1 MGKVFGVMAV
11 LGAAAGGFVLS
22 GGNPIVAGKAA
33 MGAAALF
40 TTISGSRQKPR
51 ALLNSSYAPAPP
63 IATTMEENLPIPLIY
78 GQVKTSGNVI
88 QGGNNNLHVAFAEG
102 EINAYSDI
110 RINNVPVATVKDDD
124 GNLITYDMYY
134 GGTTQTE
141 DSRLDITG
149 VAAYKQSYRNTAYI
163 AFTFPTTLQV
173 SAGIPNVT
181 ATIAGKKCRPLT
193 DLSAG
198 TPVYTRN
205 PAVIM
210 ADFAINVKKY
220 SAASIDT
227 TSFQALETYCNAIP
241 TGGTLPRYR
250 LDYAFIGG
258 SIADAQAIIESAF
271 LGRLI
276 RSQGTY
282 KVVYESSAASVFDFT
297 EDNIVHGSLS
307 WRRRMRKNIIRVHFL
322 NSTEE
327 YRPDVVEIR
336 DEESITLIG
345 DQVFEEHANYITDAE
360 IAQRRAQYW
369 LDKFKYSQIVLSL
382 TGFPVSAKLEILDVV
397 TVTHDTPGYSSK
409 LFMVLEKSQDEFS
422 RPVFVME
429 EYNTAIYG
437 DYAAAKQ
444 TSATTTLPN
453 AFDAPDAP
461 TAITCTTAYKLM
473 DDNTYMPQIQVDWT
487 AASSVFSLEYEI
499 WIRWG
504 SVSTFFHG
512 KTAKVTYTFDAP
524 QPTTYYVKLRTVNV
538 ATNVK
543 SDFTAETSHA
553 VVHQAIDPLDGFTI
567 VSEFSTLESY
577 PLSLRREIIK
587 EIQNR
592 YDPTSGSKFV
602 PVVITD
608 FQFTTQP
615 VKDIRVKLVLPRDVS
630 GTQQMGDGTAS
641 GNTLTDTVN
650 NYVSGSVI
658 GNYIVSFSTDS
669 DDGTEHKIINVASDG
684 GIGTVFTVTGT
695 PQTGKYFLVSAN
707 DIV

>member
-1 MGKVFGVMAV
+1 MGKVFGVIAV
-11 LGAAAGGFVLS
+11 LGAAAGGFILS

-40 TTISGSRQKPR
+40 TGIASNRQRPR
-51 ALLNSSYAPAPP
+51 TLLNTSYAPAPP
-63 IATTMEENLPIPLIY
+63 IATTMEENIPIPLIY
-78 GQVKTSGNVI
+78 GRVRTSGNVI

-102 EINAYSDI
+102 QISAYSDI
-110 RINNVPVATVKDDD
+110 RINDIPIAVVKDDD
-124 GNLITYDMYY
+124 GNLVTYDMYY
-134 GGTTQTE
+134 GGVTQTE

-149 VAAYKQSYRNTAYI
+149 LAIYKQAYRNTAYI

-173 SAGIPNVT
+173 SAGVPNVT
-181 ATIAGKKCRPLT
+181 VTIAGKLCRPLT

-198 TPVYTRN
+198 TPAYTRN

-210 ADFAINVKKY
+210 ADFAINVKKKT
-220 SAASIDT
+220 AASIDT

-258 SIADAQAIIESAF
+258 SIADSQAIIESAF

-276 RSQGTY
+276 RSQGVY
-282 KVVYESSAASVFDFT
+282 KVVYEASKASVFAFT
-297 EDNIVHGSLS
+297 EDNIVQGSLS

-336 DEESITLIG
+336 DEESIAVLG
-345 DQVFEEHANYITDAE
+345 DQTFEEHANYITDAE

-369 LDKFKYSQIVLSL
+369 LDKFKYSQTVLSL

-397 TVTHDTPGYSSK
+397 TVTHDTPGYAAK
-409 LFMVLEKSQDEFS
+409 LFMILEKHQDEFS
-422 RPVFVME
+422 RPIFVME
-429 EYNTAIYG
+429 EYNSAIYG

-444 TSATTTLPN
+444 ASATSTLPN

-461 TAITCTTAYKLM
+461 TAISCTTTYKLM

-487 AASSVFSLEYEI
+487 AASSVFALEYEI
-499 WIRWG
+499 WFRWG
-504 SVSTFFHG
+504 ILIGFFKK
-512 KTAKVTYTFDAP
+512 KTSKTTYTFDAP
-524 QPTTYYVKLRTVNV
+524 QPTIYYVKLRTVNV

-543 SDFTAETSHA
+543 SDFTAEVSHA

-567 VSEFSTLESY
+567 VSEFSELENY
-577 PLSLRREIIK
+577 PLALRREIITDLK
-587 EIQNR
+587 NR

-602 PVVITD
+602 PVVVTD
-608 FQFTTQP
+608 FLFTTQP
-615 VKDIRVKLVLPRDVS
+615 VKDIRAKLILPRDVS

-650 NYVSGSVI
+650 NYVSGAVI
-658 GNYIVSFSTDS
+658 GNYLISFSALTNN
-669 DDGTEHKIINVASDG
+669 GTEHKIINVASDG
-684 GIGTVFTVTGT
+684 GSGTVFTVTGI

-707 DIV
+707 DIA